1 MNRFLRPRVCMRCP
15 GCAGEGEGMQ
25 ERILDVGLIVVLNVF
40 PQRVVWSVCLSPV
53 RPSLLSHL

>member
-1 MNRFLRPRVCMRCP
+1 MCGHEPFSLPAC
-15 GCAGEGEGMQ
+15 GEGEGTQ

-40 PQRVVWSVCLSPV
+40 AERVVWSVCLSPV